1 MDENLM
7 FLKFETFNC
16 RWVAEK
22 VGNKNSISEHSDE
35 RTWLQSQ
42 HLATI
47 ICYCITSLSKIS
59 MYFVKQNIRRDMWML
74 FAKEARDIHTIPYP
88 WWKLSIEYCWWS
100 RNLASCLT
108 LGRCTM
114 GWNKCAAGAV
124 GQNSFI
130 SSVIQM
136 TNTFHQGGSTNQYTN
151 WCLSLVTARS
161 FFAFSFIHSAF
172 PGVLCRTMR
181 RRTDPTFR

>member
-1 MDENLM
+1 MKERDCSLNTLQQL
-7 FLKFETFNC
+7 FATVSHLFPRFPC
-16 RWVAEK
+16 ILL
-22 VGNKNSISEHSDE
+22 NKI
-35 RTWLQSQ
+35 
-42 HLATI
+42 
-47 ICYCITSLSKIS
+47 YV
-59 MYFVKQNIRRDMWML
+59 YRDMWML
-74 FAKEARDIHTIPYP
+74 FAKET

-108 LGRCTM
+108 LGRCAM